1 MKLFNNIF
9 NYDYIQQKAQA
20 HDNEQKHNASDSV
33 KKLKEFLDSTEKTEP
48 QYQKMASDEFCAVL
62 LEYIQKH
69 NDKKDK

>member
-9 NYDYIQQKAQA
+9 NYDYIQQQAQA
-20 HDNEQKHNASDSV
+20 HDNEQKHNVFDSV
-33 KKLKEFLDSTEKTEP
+33 KKLKEFLDSTEKIEP
-48 QYQKMASDEFCAVL
+48 QYQKMACDEFCAVL